1 MMSSTTNLE
10 AAPLP
15 SESDSDEW
23 EHETDHAFENG
34 LEESYRLEKLG
45 TKGKDAPDVNN
56 QWDEDYDTEKPSR
69 RGRQGSNETEQS
81 FMLYTPDEE
90 RSVIKKFDRHLV
102 LFIALLY
109 MLSFLDRSSMHPVA
123 LDQK

>member
-10 AAPLP
+10 AAPSP
-15 SESDSDEW
+15 SQSDSDQW
-23 EHETDHAFENG
+23 EHGSDHSFENG
-34 LEESYRLEKLG
+34 LEQSYRLEQLG
-45 TKGKDAPDVNN
+45 TKGEDAQDVSNR
-56 QWDEDYDTEKPSR
+56 WDKNYHREKPSR
-69 RGRQGSNETEQS
+69 RGRQGSDETEQS

-123 LDQK
+123 MD